1 MRTRSLHLELMA
13 DDVDGDQLLARGEAG
28 RKQYSRGRSARTPK
42 RRSSRSAGNSV
53 PLGIAAR
60 RNRRWAW

>member
-13 DDVDGDQLLARGEAG
+13 NDVESDLLVERSETN
-28 RKQYSRGRSARTPK
+28 RKNYSRGRSARTPK
-42 RRSSRSAGNSV
+42 RRSTRATGNAV
-53 PLGIAAR
+53 PLGMAAR